1 LVLIVTVVVLIYLRS
16 IDETSDEGLFEGE
29 NRDASGDA
37 RVSGSGDESINFD
50 NGGSDGLTPPPVPS

>member
-1 LVLIVTVVVLIYLRS
+1 
-16 IDETSDEGLFEGE
+16 LFEGE